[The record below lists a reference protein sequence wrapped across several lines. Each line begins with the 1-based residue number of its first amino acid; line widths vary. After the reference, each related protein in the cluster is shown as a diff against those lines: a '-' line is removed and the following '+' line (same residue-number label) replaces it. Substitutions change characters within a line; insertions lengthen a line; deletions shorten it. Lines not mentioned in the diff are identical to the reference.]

1 MTTEQRASANHTGLP
16 DGVSERLAQF
26 AAWTGATPP
35 ASVAEDQGDGLTF
48 STELLQFADRT
59 GLSLDWLWLGTPRS
73 LILGAYN
80 RAQEGRA

>member
-1 MTTEQRASANHTGLP
+1 MTQEQRASATDTGLP
-16 DGVSERLAQF
+16 IGVKERLSQF
-26 AAWTGATPP
+26 AAWTGTKPP
-35 ASVAEDQGDGLTF
+35 KQVTENQGDGLTF